1 MKAQRLAARFAVVA
15 TLALSGC
22 VTTGVQELPKLESWD
37 QRQDVLGA
45 LEEWSLRGRLGIR
58 TPEDASSGNLKWRQ
72 EGPSFVAEI
81 DGPLGIGGVRAF
93 GDPDA
98 VTLEGSRIDT
108 VTVTDPGN
116 ELFRQTGLQVP
127 IEGLRYWLLGV
138 PVPAL
143 PAEVVQGA
151 NGLPERSIQAGW
163 DIEFREYRT
172 WSLNPLPR
180 RIVANSDE
188 TRLTIV
194 VRDWDIRE
202 QSQIASSSN

>member
-1 MKAQRLAARFAVVA
+1 MKALRLGAKCALAL
-15 TLALSGC
+15 TLALGGC
-22 VTTGVQELPKLESWD
+22 VTTGVQELPKLETWSE
-37 QRQDVLGA
+37 RQEILGA
-45 LEEWSLRGRLGIR
+45 LEVWSLRGRLGIR
-58 TPEDASSGNLKWRQ
+58 TPEDASSGNLKWWQ

-81 DGPLGIGGVRAF
+81 DGPLGIGGVRAS
-93 GDPDA
+93 GDPNA

-116 ELFRQTGLQVP
+116 ELYRQPGLQVP

-138 PVPAL
+138 PVPSL
-143 PAEVVQGA
+143 PAEVEQGA
-151 NGLPERSIQAGW
+151 NGLPERIVQAGW

-180 RIVANSDE
+180 RIVANSGE

-202 QSQIASSSN
+202 QGQIASSSN